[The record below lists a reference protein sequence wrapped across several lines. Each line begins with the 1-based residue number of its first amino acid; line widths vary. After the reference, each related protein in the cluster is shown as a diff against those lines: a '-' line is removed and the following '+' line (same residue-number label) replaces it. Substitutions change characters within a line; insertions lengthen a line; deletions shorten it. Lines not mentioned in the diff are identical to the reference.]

1 MLILAAGF
9 YGAALGWS
17 ALMGAAACYSA
28 FVIDDDT
35 PLHPA
40 RLVLHGVLLAC
51 LIACGTLSIAIFDV
65 MSRYEEINQVGG
77 YYHEPAPAPASTD
90 RNI

>member
-1 MLILAAGF
+1 
-9 YGAALGWS
+9 
-17 ALMGAAACYSA
+17 MGAAAIYSS
-28 FVIDDDT
+28 VLSDEVE
-35 PLHPA
+35 LRVG

-51 LIACGTLSIAIFDV
+51 LIACGTLSVTIFDV

>member
-17 ALMGAAACYSA
+17 ALMGAAAIYSS
-28 FVIDDDT
+28 VLSDEVE
-35 PLHPA
+35 LRVG

-51 LIACGTLSIAIFDV
+51 LIACGTLSVTIFDV